1 MHNSHFELT
10 EPDMTSGI
18 VYAALAYICWGLFP
32 LYFKTLAGVA
42 PLEIL
47 LHRMVWALV
56 VVALML
62 MLLRRWTWLRAVA
75 ANRALL
81 GRFVISAVLI
91 SLNWFV
97 YIWAVN
103 NDHVIDA
110 SLGYFITPL
119 LNVLL
124 GRFVLGER
132 LRNAQWIAVVIAAL
146 GVAWLTWQTEH
157 LPWIGLLLA
166 ASFGAYGL
174 AKKTAPLGALE
185 GLTLETM
192 LLFPFAIVA
201 LAWLASQGQSAFV
214 SGPPT
219 TRWLLLAAGPVT
231 ALPLLLFAAGARR
244 IPMTTLG
251 LLQYLS
257 PTLQLLLGVWIYHE
271 PFGDARLVGYVLIW
285 TALAL
290 YALDGAW
297 QRRRAM
303 AR

>member
-1 MHNSHFELT
+1 
-10 EPDMTSGI
+10 MTPGI

-62 MLLRRWTWLRAVA
+62 MLLRRWAWLRAVTA
-75 ANRALL
+75 DRALL
-81 GRFVISAVLI
+81 GRFVISALLV
-91 SLNWFV
+91 SVNWFV
-97 YIWAVN
+97 YIWAIN

-132 LRNAQWIAVVIAAL
+132 LRNAQWVAVAIAAL

-157 LPWIGLLLA
+157 VPWIGLLLA

-174 AKKTAPLGALE
+174 AKKTAPLAALE

-214 SGPPT
+214 AGPSA
-219 TRWLLLAAGPVT
+219 TRWLLVAAGPVT

-271 PFGDARLVGYVLIW
+271 PFGQARFAGYVLIW
-285 TALAL
+285 AALVL

-297 QRRRAM
+297 QSRRAM
-303 AR
+303 VR

>member
-1 MHNSHFELT
+1 
-10 EPDMTSGI
+10 MTSGI
-18 VYAALAYICWGLFP
+18 VYAALAYISWGLFP

-47 LHRMVWALV
+47 LNRMVWALV
-56 VVALML
+56 VVASLL
-62 MLLRRWTWLRAVA
+62 LLLRRWTWLRRVA

-81 GRFVISAVLI
+81 GRFVISAMLI

-119 LNVLL
+119 VNVLL

-132 LRNAQWIAVVIAAL
+132 LRNAQWTAVALAAI

-157 LPWIGLLLA
+157 VPWIGLVLG

-185 GLTLETM
+185 GLALETM

-201 LAWLASQGQSAFV
+201 LSWLASQGQSAFV
-214 SGPPT
+214 AGPPA

-244 IPMTTLG
+244 IPMATLG
-251 LLQYLS
+251 LLQYLA

-271 PFGDARLVGYVLIW
+271 PFGEARVTGYVLIW

-297 QRRRAM
+297 QSRRAAVRGTI